1 MNHSNLIF
9 SLLVIFIISCKEKP
23 SVKIALKTLN
33 NTQFSFKVDTIVS
46 GMEIPWSMA
55 FLPDNSLLITELKGD
70 LIHFKNGTKTSIKNV
85 PEVYFRGQGG
95 LLDIELDPNYNK
107 NGWLYLSYSSNIEN
121 DNNGGNTTIM
131 RAKLKDNSLVET
143 KILYKATPN
152 TKRGVHF
159 GSRIEFDRNGYL
171 YFSIGDRSDRDGLPQ
186 DITKDAGKIYRINSD
201 GSIPTDNPF
210 YNTKNAK
217 KAIYS
222 FGHRNPQGMAMHPET
237 GEIWTHEHGPQG
249 GDEINIVKAG
259 KNYGWPKASFGIN
272 YNNTTLTDKTS
283 IEGMEDPI
291 HHWTPSIAPSGM
303 TFVTSTKYPNWK
315 GNVLVGSLKFQYVTR
330 CILENNK
337 VIKEEKLL
345 ENIGRVRCVR
355 QAPDGFIYV
364 AVQNLGI
371 VRLTPANK

>member
-1 MNHSNLIF
+1 MKYSTLF
-9 SLLVIFIISCKEKP
+9 LSLFAILLFSCKEKP
-23 SVKIALKTLN
+23 SEKIALQTLN
-33 NTQFSFKVDTIVS
+33 NSAFNFKVDTIVS

-55 FLPDNSLLITELKGD
+55 FLPDNSMLITELKGD
-70 LIHFKNGTKTSIKNV
+70 LIHFKNGIKTSIKNV
-85 PEVYFRGQGG
+85 PEVYFSGQGG
-95 LLDIELDPNYNK
+95 LLDIELDPNYSE
-107 NGWLYLSYSSNIEN
+107 NGWLYLSYASNIEN
-121 DNNGGNTTIM
+121 DNNGGNTSIM
-131 RAKLKDNSLVET
+131 RAKLKDNALVET

-171 YFSIGDRSDRDGLPQ
+171 YFSIGDRSNRDALPQ

-222 FGHRNPQGMAMHPET
+222 YGHRNPQGMAMHPET

-272 YNNTTLTDKTS
+272 YNNTTFTDKTS

-303 TFVTSTKYPNWK
+303 AFVTSDNYPNWK

-330 CILENNK
+330 CVLQNNK
-337 VIKEEKLL
+337 VVKEEKLL
-345 ENIGRVRCVR
+345 KNIGRVRCVR

-371 VRLTPANK
+371 VRLTPSS